1 MNTANV
7 IAALEIASLLAQ
19 RVQSIT
25 DQVRAGQE
33 SGQGITDE
41 QLAAIRAGVDT
52 SRANLI
58 DAINSLES
66 ETPAPESTPAPT
78 DGA

>member
-66 ETPAPESTPAPT
+66 ETPAPEPT
-78 DGA
+78 DGP